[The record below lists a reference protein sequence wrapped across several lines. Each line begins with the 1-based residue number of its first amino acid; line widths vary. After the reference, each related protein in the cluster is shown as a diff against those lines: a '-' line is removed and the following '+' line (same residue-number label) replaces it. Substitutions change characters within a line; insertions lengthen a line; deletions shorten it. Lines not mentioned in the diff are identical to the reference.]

1 MVASLRKLKA
11 WTLQQHGSR
20 GQGSSLAEAGDR
32 LGSFFTQAKQGCY
45 KQSFYQLP
53 GRNSDELRMVRGIT
67 VQHPAQIMGGH
78 RRFVAKILG
87 RDLCAA
93 TTAQLRRGVPRL
105 AGRFDLQWGTAQ
117 AWIAEGGLAG
127 RTYTRAS
134 SSCCSLSLLV
144 ASSQVRQRRVRV
156 RQRGVSLGQGPL
168 ARRDVSMVH
177 QKLRRRWRTTCKLLH
192 ACCWQEWR
200 SVPGAGA

>member
-1 MVASLRKLKA
+1 VVGA
-11 WTLQQHGSR
+11 R
-20 GQGSSLAEAGDR
+20 G
-32 LGSFFTQAKQGCY
+32 
-45 KQSFYQLP
+45 
-53 GRNSDELRMVRGIT
+53 DELRMVRG
-67 VQHPAQIMGGH
+67 VQRPAQFIGGQ
-78 RRFVAKILG
+78 RRFVVRKSQPANCARRRWHNDVVEFRG
-87 RDLCAA
+87 RQDDSTCSGAWLRHG
-93 TTAQLRRGVPRL
+93 LRRVVL
-105 AGRFDLQWGTAQ
+105 LVGRAR
-117 AWIAEGGLAG
+117 G
-127 RTYTRAS
+127 RRRAAA
-134 SSCCSLSLLV
+134 LSLFV

>member
-1 MVASLRKLKA
+1 MLCSSARGGRRVRSVA
-11 WTLQQHGSR
+11 GV
-20 GQGSSLAEAGDR
+20 
-32 LGSFFTQAKQGCY
+32 LG
-45 KQSFYQLP
+45 
-53 GRNSDELRMVRGIT
+53 DELRMMRGIT
-67 VQHPAQIMGGH
+67 VQHPAQLLGGQ
-78 RRFVAKILG
+78 RRFVVRKISA
-87 RDLCAA
+87 DELCAA
-93 TTAQLRRGVPRL
+93 TTAHRHRGVPRL

-127 RTYTRAS
+127 RTCSRAS

>member
-1 MVASLRKLKA
+1 MVCGWCAQRRAADGVRHHGAAPGSIYRRPKA
-11 WTLQQHGSR
+11 
-20 GQGSSLAEAGDR
+20 
-32 LGSFFTQAKQGCY
+32 
-45 KQSFYQLP
+45 
-53 GRNSDELRMVRGIT
+53 VRGE
-67 VQHPAQIMGGH
+67 
-78 RRFVAKILG
+78 KISA
-87 RDLCAA
+87 DKLCAA
-93 TTAQLRRGVPRL
+93 TMAQRCRGVPRT
-105 AGRFDLQWGTAQ
+105 AGRFNLQWGMAQ
-117 AWIAEGGLAG
+117 AWIAEGGPAG
-127 RTYTRAS
+127 RTCTRAS

>member
-1 MVASLRKLKA
+1 
-11 WTLQQHGSR
+11 
-20 GQGSSLAEAGDR
+20 
-32 LGSFFTQAKQGCY
+32 
-45 KQSFYQLP
+45 
-53 GRNSDELRMVRGIT
+53 
-67 VQHPAQIMGGH
+67 VQHLAQFTGGQ
-78 RRFVAKILG
+78 RRFMARKISAG
-87 RDLCAA
+87 ELCTE
-93 TTAQLRRGVPRL
+93 TTAQRRRGVPSR

-177 QKLRRRWRTTCKLLH
+177 HKLRRRWRTTCKLLH
-192 ACCWQEWR
+192 SCCWQEWR